1 MNYNAWL
8 RVHRELVQKQSICSR
23 TSASSSFID
32 IYFII
37 FLSSTLPAPWPATF
51 ADTVTRACRY
61 NAHPYTPPGLQCL
74 EYFAN
79 QGARLQCLEPVCNR
93 MLLQVWKTLGMYEH
107 EEARMV
113 WLTWLLIDR
122 DTVVLGTII
131 AYAPSTMWL
140 IYMALPISNLVSFP
154 PTG

>member
-1 MNYNAWL
+1 MLTRILLLACSVW
-8 RVHRELVQKQSICSR
+8 SILPIKAQDCS
-23 TSASSSFID
+23 A
-32 IYFII
+32 
-37 FLSSTLPAPWPATF
+37 LNPCATG
-51 ADTVTRACRY
+51 CCSKY
-61 NAHPYTPPGLQCL
+61 
-74 EYFAN
+74 E
-79 QGARLQCLEPVCNR
+79 
-93 MLLQVWKTLGMYEH
+93 KTLGMYEH